1 MLPWLLMMARVP
13 LCWGHQAADV
23 VARLTRAARCG
34 LTTTDH
40 SDGRFQLGPLS
51 TGVQVVQAVRG
62 RDGPAFPPFHP
73 SVAFVHGLV
82 IVIRH
87 PVKTKSLGPV
97 EPVSYALVELTLVL
111 FHRQYV
117 IGSAIHNLLS
127 NLSLAAHGP
136 IGNKSHGHDAAIQ
149 FQQVQHLG
157 DGGDLIG
164 FLRSFDLAQGQGVLR
179 RPGADQSL
187 PRT

>member
-1 MLPWLLMMARVP
+1 MLQWLLMMARVP

-73 SVAFVHGLV
+73 SVAFVHGLG

-87 PVKTKSLGPV
+87 PVKKTRLHGVRRHGQRQSQGIYYDVAFCHFTFLP
-97 EPVSYALVELTLVL
+97 ALYPLDPCFGS
-111 FHRQYV
+111 FHRPAV
-117 IGSAIHNLLS
+117 
-127 NLSLAAHGP
+127 
-136 IGNKSHGHDAAIQ
+136 
-149 FQQVQHLG
+149 
-157 DGGDLIG
+157 DGGALG
-164 FLRSFDLAQGQGVLR
+164 LA
-179 RPGADQSL
+179 
-187 PRT
+187 